1 MIKYFAF
8 LRAINVGGKN
18 LIKMED
24 LKKIFESL
32 GFKNVR
38 TYIQSGN
45 VIFETPEKSKEKII
59 KRTEK
64 ELHKYLGEDVLVF
77 LRTFPEIEAIIKS
90 NPFKKI
96 KTAPSTK
103 LYLSFLRTEL
113 KSKLKLPYLSAK
125 KDIEIIAIR
134 NCDLYCITPEIKGRF
149 GFPNNFIEKEFGI
162 PSTTRNWNTV
172 TKIISLF

>member
-18 LIKMED
+18 IIKMGD

-32 GFKNVR
+32 GFQNVK

-45 VIFETPEKSKEKII
+45 VIFETREKSKKKII

-96 KTAPSTK
+96 KTASSTK

-113 KSKLKLPYLSAK
+113 KNKPKLPYLSAK
-125 KDIEIIAIR
+125 KDIELIAIG
-134 NCDLYCITPEIKGRF
+134 NCDLYCITPEINGRF
-149 GFPNNFIEKEFGI
+149 GFPNNFVEDYFGVAAT
-162 PSTTRNWNTV
+162 SRNWKTIN
-172 TKIISLF
+172 KIIM

>member
-32 GFKNVR
+32 GFKNVK

-45 VIFETPEKSKEKII
+45 IIFETTEKSKEKII

-64 ELHKYLGEDVLVF
+64 ELHKYFGEDVLVF
-77 LRTFPEIEAIIKS
+77 LRTFPEVKAIVKY
-90 NPFKKI
+90 NPFSKI

-103 LYLSFLRTEL
+103 LYVSFIKEKLIK
-113 KSKLKLPYLSAK
+113 KSKLPFVSAK
-125 KDIEIIAIR
+125 KNVEIIAIK
-134 NCDLYCITPEIKGRF
+134 NCEVYCITAEVNGRF
-149 GFPNNFIEKEFGI
+149 GFPNNFVEDYFEVAAT
-162 PSTTRNWNTV
+162 SRNWNTIN
-172 TKIISLF
+172 KIIT

>member
-45 VIFETPEKSKEKII
+45 IIFETTEKSKEKII

-77 LRTFPEIEAIIKS
+77 LRTFPEVKAIVKY
-90 NPFKKI
+90 NPFSKI

-103 LYLSFLRTEL
+103 LYVSFINQEL
-113 KSKLKLPYLSAK
+113 KMKLKLPFVSAK
-125 KDIEIIAIR
+125 KGVEVIAIK
-134 NCDLYCITPEIKGRF
+134 NCEVYCITAEVNGRF
-149 GFPNNFIEKEFGI
+149 GFPNNFVEDYFDVAAT
-162 PSTTRNWNTV
+162 SRNWNTIN
-172 TKIISLF
+172 KIIT